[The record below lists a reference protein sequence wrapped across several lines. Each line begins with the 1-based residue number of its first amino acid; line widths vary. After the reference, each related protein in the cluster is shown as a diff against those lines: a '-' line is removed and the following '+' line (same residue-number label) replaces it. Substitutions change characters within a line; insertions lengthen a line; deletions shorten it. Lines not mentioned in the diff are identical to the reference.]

1 MKTEIEHSFP
11 VSTLHN
17 CFIIVSYDFSA
28 VGLFASICSQIVHSR
43 ISECEQASQGCMVAE
58 VGLWIASFATCTL
71 TEEDKK
77 YNDRLINKDV
87 DLQDVIYMDNGVD
100 VYTSYATS

>member
-1 MKTEIEHSFP
+1 MMGE
-11 VSTLHN
+11 
-17 CFIIVSYDFSA
+17 D
-28 VGLFASICSQIVHSR
+28 GLQ
-43 ISECEQASQGCMVAE
+43 
-58 VGLWIASFATCTL
+58 IASFATCTL

-100 VYTSYATS
+100 ASASCSNV

>member
-1 MKTEIEHSFP
+1 M
-11 VSTLHN
+11 
-17 CFIIVSYDFSA
+17 
-28 VGLFASICSQIVHSR
+28 
-43 ISECEQASQGCMVAE
+43 MVE
-58 VGLWIASFATCTL
+58 RESLIASFATCTL

-100 VYTSYATS
+100 TSAP